1 MVRAPS
7 TQWPIPDHLGPFP
20 VWTGQAVTA
29 CMLCMHVCFSNI
41 CLHNEPTL
49 GGDRLLLSEG
59 GRKLSCYSSKRL
71 VKGKGNGSGCLECCI
86 IFSFLNFLGS
96 DNCLGWV
103 AWVAWNPRCWSV
115 WRALPPRPP
124 CGGSCSTA
132 AWWCTSL
139 TTLRPSC
146 STSSGGCVGWAS
158 RSSSFVGLGQVGYE
172 IQYAPWRM
180 MCLSQVP
187 KLVA

>member
-1 MVRAPS
+1 MLLKQKVGEGEGEWVRLPRMLYNIFLPQFSRIRQLPGVGLRKARGKL
-7 TQWPIPDHLGPFP
+7 TR
-20 VWTGQAVTA
+20 VTI
-29 CMLCMHVCFSNI
+29 HSFNTIVV
-41 CLHNEPTL
+41 
-49 GGDRLLLSEG
+49 
-59 GRKLSCYSSKRL
+59 YS
-71 VKGKGNGSGCLECCI
+71 GKGRFQQVF
-86 IFSFLNFLGS
+86 FSDL
-96 DNCLGWV
+96 CT
-103 AWVAWNPRCWSV
+103 AWNPRCWSV